1 MYQTVLFRHDPI
13 PRQRR
18 GAWFY
23 NPFGGVSTLNRL
35 YLIFLNRRDHFL
47 DEGYSFDYANDAAQ
61 QDNNRAFT
69 YMMGLTGPRD
79 IRYQFAYLSGRLA
92 YIQGWAR
99 VMLARL
105 ARRRRIERDFA
116 PGGAGYLRARE
127 NFQILAGQRRQTRR
141 FRPY

>member
-18 GAWFY
+18 QAWY
-23 NPFGGVSTLNRL
+23 NNFFGGLSTVNRL
-35 YLIFLNRRDHFL
+35 NVIYLNIRNQFL
-47 DEGYSFDYANDAAQ
+47 DMGFSIDYANDTARRQ
-61 QDNNRAFT
+61 IDRTST
-69 YMMGLTGPRD
+69 YMMGLMTPLVS
-79 IRYQFAYLSGRLA
+79 YEFAILSGRLA